1 MEEKKTPVVGQE
13 KLTPEQ
19 LSAYYSRLEQE
30 YKRVVNHAK
39 GLEKE
44 LEAYKVNDYYN
55 RTGLL
60 FELIKFAE
68 SPEHGHHFTPE
79 FIRDV
84 YIELEELVAPNK
96 KDTEAP
102 KEEALPPE
110 NKEE

>member
-19 LSAYYSRLEQE
+19 LSAYYSRIEQE

-39 GLEKE
+39 NLEKE

-60 FELIKFAE
+60 FEIIKFVE
-68 SPEHGHHFTPE
+68 SSEHGHHFSME
-79 FIRDV
+79 FVDNV
-84 YIELEELVAPNK
+84 YMELEELIAPNK
-96 KDTEAP
+96 KDTETP
-102 KEEALPPE
+102 GEESPTPE
-110 NKEE
+110 NKE

>member
-60 FELIKFAE
+60 FEIIKFVE
-68 SPEHGHHFTPE
+68 SPEHGHRFSGF
-79 FIRDV
+79 FIDNV
-84 YIELEELVAPNK
+84 YKELEELVAPGK
-96 KDTEAP
+96 QDTEAP
-102 KEEALPPE
+102 KEGTLPPE
-110 NKEE
+110 TKEE